1 MGDLDMAFRRLVR
14 ELPQPFLSLA
24 FPEHHLEPGGPIDPS
39 LDRDTQRTADNMFFA
54 RDAQGDVVVHVEF
67 EREWRAK
74 IPGRM
79 FEYASRAVGSKPWP
93 VWSAVVL
100 LRPGGGPPD
109 SPADFRLRGP
119 DDDAFVYRYRVVP
132 LWQLDARQKLA
143 EIGLT
148 CSPFC
153 LAMRGADEAF
163 LITVAE
169 RLVADR
175 SLTDADREH
184 TFELLF
190 SVTSAIFGDDI
201 AWRVFHMESIIQDP
215 NVQRFFKRLKEEGA
229 REGTRAHLFKLLA
242 KRFFEVTPN
251 VRARIDGEA
260 DVARLE
266 SWVEAAVSA
275 ATIDD
280 VFRNR

>member
-1 MGDLDMAFRRLVR
+1 
-14 ELPQPFLSLA
+14 
-24 FPEHHLEPGGPIDPS
+24 
-39 LDRDTQRTADNMFFA
+39 
-54 RDAQGDVVVHVEF
+54 
-67 EREWRAK
+67 
-74 IPGRM
+74 
-79 FEYASRAVGSKPWP
+79 
-93 VWSAVVL
+93 VL
-100 LRPGGGPPD
+100 LRPGGGPPG
-109 SPADFRLRGP
+109 SPAHYRIRGP
-119 DDDAFVYRYRVVP
+119 DHDAFIYRYRVVP

-143 EIGLT
+143 EIGLR

-169 RLVADR
+169 ALVADR
-175 SLTDADREH
+175 SLTDEDRAH

-190 SVTSAIFGDDI
+190 TVTSAIFGHDI

-215 NVQRFFKRLKEEGA
+215 NVQRFFKRLKEEGRKEVA
-229 REGTRAHLFKLLA
+229 RELLFKVLA
-242 KRFFEVTPN
+242 KRSFEVTSK
-251 VRARIDGEA
+251 VRVRIDGEA

-280 VFRNR
+280 VFRMADLASNRSRASGPWRERHAGREADRDLRSRPGRTEG